1 MRKLIFGSLFAAT
14 FGTALAIVSALPASA
29 QLARPDSIIDVS
41 DGNNLLTTVQYR
53 GRGVYRGGYRGV
65 YRGGYGVY
73 RGGYR
78 GRYYGPGVG
87 IGLGLMTGAII
98 GGALAA
104 PYYGSGYYGP
114 DYYGAGYYAPA
125 PRVYYGAPVAGGVA
139 YCMRRYKSYDPAS
152 GTYLGYDGFR
162 HACP

>member
-29 QLARPDSIIDVS
+29 QLARPDSIIDVN
-41 DGNNLLTTVQYR
+41 DGNKLLTTVQYR
-53 GRGVYRGGYRGV
+53 GRGG

-87 IGLGLMTGAII
+87 IGLGLAAGAII

-104 PYYGSGYYGP
+104 PYYARDYYGSGYYGSGYHRYGGRYMHQEYRGPYQWDP
-114 DYYGAGYYAPA
+114 DPN
-125 PRVYYGAPVAGGVA
+125 VQFEL
-139 YCMRRYKSYDPAS
+139 RRDNY
-152 GTYLGYDGFR
+152 R
-162 HACP
+162 R

>member
-53 GRGVYRGGYRGV
+53 GRGVYRGGYRG
-65 YRGGYGVY
+65 GYGVY

-87 IGLGLMTGAII
+87 TGLGVITGAII

-104 PYYGSGYYGP
+104 PYYGSGQATMVQVTMRQPPCLLWRPCRWWSGLL
-114 DYYGAGYYAPA
+114 YAA
-125 PRVYYGAPVAGGVA
+125 LQIIRSSE
-139 YCMRRYKSYDPAS
+139 RK
-152 GTYLGYDGFR
+152 YLGYDGFR